1 MRPVFTFNL
10 NSSLFSVCRDQD
22 LHRSRRRKVDGHQDQ
37 VLQQEARQD
46 RSRRSAQSRL
56 LPKDAARARLLHE

>member
-46 RSRRSAQSRL
+46 RSRRSAQS
-56 LPKDAARARLLHE
+56 